1 MMVIV
6 MCCGSSVEDDSSSNP
21 SSQLRKAKTELQDG
35 FQPSY
40 QPPSLNQLQ
49 DGGDNLSILIPF
61 LLLSSQ
67 QSFQFLFRHH
77 LHFVVHVPFSNT
89 FQQPVEMQKI
99 IVYHLSS
106 ILQVP
111 FSNMSQQ
118 PVEMQKT
125 MQKTKVIWQPCGIW
139 LNCAL
144 YSGLLN
150 GLVEAGWMFVMFECW
165 RILLKCEYDCICM
178 AKLMT

>member
-1 MMVIV
+1 MAV
-6 MCCGSSVEDDSSSNP
+6 VEDDSSSNP

-35 FQPSY
+35 FQLSY
-40 QPPSLNQLQ
+40 QPAALNQLQ

-89 FQQPVEMQKI
+89 SQQPVEMQKI
-99 IVYHLSS
+99 IVYHLLFIIYYLLF

-125 MQKTKVIWQPCGIW
+125 MQKTKV
-139 LNCAL
+139 
-144 YSGLLN
+144 S
-150 GLVEAGWMFVMFECW
+150 
-165 RILLKCEYDCICM
+165 
-178 AKLMT
+178 